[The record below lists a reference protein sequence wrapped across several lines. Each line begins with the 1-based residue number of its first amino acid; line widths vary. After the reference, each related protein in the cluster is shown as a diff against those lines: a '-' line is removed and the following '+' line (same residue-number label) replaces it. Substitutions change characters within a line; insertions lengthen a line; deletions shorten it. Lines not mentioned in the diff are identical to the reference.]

1 MSNLYARILILSK
14 DTYKYYQ
21 SDDKNKPNDKTI
33 KLYLKAKKLNKLQFG
48 ILFKSLRG
56 HYLLSL
62 GYNIE
67 DLYIDKNEFLEDE
80 FLRNNTK
87 NIKVIDDDKI
97 NKLDEDFN
105 ESRAYENLRKF
116 KTKMII
122 FIQILFSCL
131 IYFLSQSLILVISF
145 IIAIE
150 LIIVVINKKPTEKDF
165 QKAKKEMD
173 KIKEKRR
180 SILYNKY

>member
-48 ILFKSLRG
+48 IMFKSLRG

-67 DLYIDKNEFLEDE
+67 DLYIDKNEFL
-80 FLRNNTK
+80 
-87 NIKVIDDDKI
+87 
-97 NKLDEDFN
+97 
-105 ESRAYENLRKF
+105 
-116 KTKMII
+116 
-122 FIQILFSCL
+122 
-131 IYFLSQSLILVISF
+131 
-145 IIAIE
+145 
-150 LIIVVINKKPTEKDF
+150 
-165 QKAKKEMD
+165 
-173 KIKEKRR
+173 
-180 SILYNKY
+180 